1 VDTPRPSPR
10 TNRTRRV
17 PHPIL
22 IGHAASLT
30 PCCLHPPRLR
40 APRRSRGLPSCV
52 PSRCPGRRSLVQSG
66 PRSLAENGSK
76 GPWQREPPARAA
88 RASRAPRPAPARRSL
103 PTSSAAARSRGARC
117 APSSCVP
124 SSCVPSPEGGPLS
137 HGAGPN
143 ASRARRGVALP
154 GAAAGGMA
162 PWSHL
167 HRKPPAGG
175 GPATACCGSCC
186 QQRECT
192 VGTWV
197 GATVGRGGWHRKPP
211 APR

>member
-1 VDTPRPSPR
+1 MAPCVAHAGGTTCVSLDRSPR
-10 TNRTRRV
+10 VSSALPSGV
-17 PHPIL
+17 PL
-22 IGHAASLT
+22 EASHE
-30 PCCLHPPRLR
+30 PCV
-40 APRRSRGLPSCV
+40 LPSCV

-103 PTSSAAARSRGARC
+103 PTSSAAARSSGARC

-167 HRKPPAGG
+167 HLKPRK
-175 GPATACCGSCC
+175 
-186 QQRECT
+186 QL
-192 VGTWV
+192 
-197 GATVGRGGWHRKPP
+197 RK
-211 APR
+211 